1 MDRVIQGQ
9 KSLKRGY
16 TTGSCSAAATKAALV
31 MMMSGERCDT
41 VRIGTPKGIEL
52 NLEVH
57 NQEYSADEAFC
68 SIIKDGGD
76 DPDAT
81 HGLHIL
87 SRVTRPGGVVN
98 QENSGS
104 AQAASPGET
113 AGTTEAA
120 RASAIVPE
128 PYEEDL
134 EIKGVSIKVY
144 IRGGRGVGVVTRGG
158 LSCEVGKSAINPVPR
173 KMIIKSVKEVLDCYD
188 PDVLPESL
196 KIEIGVER
204 GQETALKTF
213 NPKLGII
220 GGISILGT
228 SGIVEPMSE
237 KALVDTIKTEINQFA
252 ELNCIKR
259 EADHEPQGHVASAL
273 EAVEDSSDFPVPPML
288 VCPGN
293 YGQDYAKEVLGIDL
307 EMAVKTSNYIGEMLD
322 YSCWLQIPRILL
334 IGHAGKLIKIA
345 AGVMNTHSSSADAR
359 QEVMAAHSAM
369 LGMESKA
376 IKAIMNAISA
386 EEMTDIILARGQD
399 FAKAV
404 FESIGKKI
412 KEHIDHRTKT
422 KIQVEF
428 IVFTKTQGA
437 LIKSEGADQMLKDL
451 KKHQELLAGQEDYK
465 SI

>member
-1 MDRVIQGQ
+1 MDRVVQGQ
-9 KSLKRGY
+9 KSLRRGY
-16 TTGSCSAAATKAALV
+16 TTGSCSAAATKAALL

-41 VRIGTPKGIEL
+41 VKLDTPKGIEL

-188 PDVLPESL
+188 PAALPGSL

-204 GQETALKTF
+204 GEETALKTF

-252 ELNCIKR
+252 
-259 EADHEPQGHVASAL
+259 SAL
-273 EAVEDSSDFPVPPML
+273 EAVEDSSDFPVPPMM

-376 IKAIMNAISA
+376 VKAIMNAISA

-428 IVFTKTQGA
+428 IVFTKVHGA
-437 LIKSEGADQMLKDL
+437 LIKSEGADKMLKDL